1 MASDVTSMSSG
12 YRDFMREWPGGAP
25 IGGTPGRASLCKDA
39 GAPPALPTAVEAGGC
54 GLVGRSAVLRTVLA
68 HAKKVAPTDSTV
80 LITGETGTGKEL
92 LARAI
97 HNWSRRAARP
107 FVSVN
112 CAAIPH
118 SLIASELFGHERG
131 AFTGA
136 LQRRQGRF
144 ELASGGTLFLDEVGE
159 LPAETQVA
167 LLRVLQEREFERV
180 GSSTPV
186 RADVRIVAATN
197 RDLER
202 AIADGT
208 FRSDLY
214 YRLNVFPLEM
224 PPLRARTGDIRL
236 LVEHFATCCGWR
248 TGKTFR
254 GIDPATLER
263 LEAYP
268 WPGNV
273 RELQNIVE
281 RSLIIRESEVFSVD
295 ERWLSVG
302 ASCGEAASPH
312 ASPGGVGLRTAAAR
326 DAARVPRDDARCD
339 PARGH
344 PRSAA
349 RVQLGD
355 RRSSRRRRAAGTQ
368 ANHPPGAHAEARNHA
383 AAAHAAHAA
392 ER

>member
-1 MASDVTSMSSG
+1 
-12 YRDFMREWPGGAP
+12 
-25 IGGTPGRASLCKDA
+25 
-39 GAPPALPTAVEAGGC
+39 
-54 GLVGRSAVLRTVLA
+54 VLA

-167 LLRVLQEREFERV
+167 LLRVLQERAFERV
-180 GSSTPV
+180 GTSTPV
-186 RADVRIVAATN
+186 RADVRIVAAAN

-202 AIADGT
+202 AIAEGT

-236 LVEHFATCCGWR
+236 LVEHFATCCCWR
-248 TGKTFR
+248 EGKTFR
-254 GIDPATLER
+254 GIEPATLER
-263 LEAYP
+263 LEAHP

-281 RSLIIRESEVFSVD
+281 RSLIIRDSDVFSVD
-295 ERWLSVG
+295 ESWLSVG
-302 ASCGEAASPH
+302 AWWGEAASPH
-312 ASPGGVGLRTAAAR
+312 ATGEEPASGGAPLATRRASLATTLDAIEREAILEAVLARNWVIGGPRGAAALLGLKR
-326 DAARVPRDDARCD
+326 TTLQARMQKLGITRPLHTSRPPPSADDHRLA
-339 PARGH
+339 
-344 PRSAA
+344 SAA
-349 RVQLGD
+349 
-355 RRSSRRRRAAGTQ
+355 
-368 ANHPPGAHAEARNHA
+368 
-383 AAAHAAHAA
+383 
-392 ER
+392 